1 MKIQN
6 LLGIVIFIALLF
18 APFTFASGLE
28 ISDLDVEV
36 DGEASDDVDADGG
49 SFEAAPGNSIV
60 ITVEGKNTFSAS
72 SDNEIRNVDVSI
84 DVDNVCPQDIDDN
97 VEEEI
102 RLDDLDPTVD
112 DSATFRF
119 TVPECAD
126 EDNYDVDIRLE
137 GKDDNDVEYVTEL
150 ILTMTIDKEPSEV
163 TLEFFDPE
171 PAILECD
178 DLSFSVAVESHNIGS
193 LDEDTG
199 LLIINEDI
207 GVKKFEFMDLR
218 TGRWTD
224 DDTSFSKTYTFTID
238 NSVDPGEYDIRAE
251 VEYSNNEKEVK
262 RFQTIT
268 VPDCDEEAEQ
278 ITTEETAEDDAASN
292 EDFQEVDEASND
304 ADEELVT
311 TTSTTTSTTVTIPD
325 TITQDT
331 EVVETEKEGNGF
343 FSIPVLA
350 IALIIGLIILFSMLA
365 MLVKNNAK

>member
-6 LLGIVIFIALLF
+6 LLGILMFIALLF
-18 APFTFASGLE
+18 APSTFASGLE

-36 DGEASDDVDADGG
+36 DGEASDDVDVDGG
-49 SFEAAPGNSIV
+49 SFEAAPGNSVV

-72 SDNEIRNVDVSI
+72 SDNEIRNVDISI
-84 DVDNVCPQDIDDN
+84 DVDSVCPQDIDDN

-150 ILTMTIDKEPSEV
+150 TLTMTIDKEPSEV

-171 PAILECD
+171 PAVLECGD
-178 DLSFSVAVESHNIGS
+178 FSFSIAVESHNIGA
-193 LDEDTG
+193 LDEDAG

-238 NSVDPGEYDIRAE
+238 DSVDPGEYDIRAE

-268 VPDCDEEAEQ
+268 VPDCDENVAA
-278 ITTEETAEDDAASN
+278 EETTEDDADSN
-292 EDFQEVDEASND
+292 EDSQDVDEASND
-304 ADEELVT
+304 ADEEPIR
-311 TTSTTTSTTVTIPD
+311 TTSTTTVTISDTTV
-325 TITQDT
+325 QDT
-331 EVVETEKEGNGF
+331 EVVETKEEGAGF
-343 FSIPVLA
+343 FSIPILA
-350 IALIIGLIILFSMLA
+350 VALVVGLIILFSMLA
-365 MLVKNNAK
+365 MLVKKK

>member
-6 LLGIVIFIALLF
+6 LLGILLFIALLF

-36 DGEASDDVDADGG
+36 EGEASDDVDADGG
-49 SFEAAPGNSIV
+49 SFEAAPGNDIV

-84 DVDNVCPQDIDDN
+84 DVDNVCPRDIDDN

-150 ILTMTIDKEPSEV
+150 TITMTIDKEPSEV
-163 TLEFFDPE
+163 TLELFDPE
-171 PAILECD
+171 PAVLVCGD
-178 DLSFSVAVESHNIGS
+178 FSFSIAVESHNIGS
-193 LDEDTG
+193 LDEDAG
-199 LLIINEDI
+199 LLIINNDI

-218 TGRWTD
+218 TGRWTNEE
-224 DDTSFSKTYTFTID
+224 TWFEKTYTFTID
-238 NSVDPGEYDIRAE
+238 TSVDPGEYDIRAE

-268 VPDCDEEAEQ
+268 VPDCDEETAV
-278 ITTEETAEDDAASN
+278 EETAEDDTDAN
-292 EDFQEVDEASND
+292 ENSQDVDETSND
-304 ADEELVT
+304 ADQEPV
-311 TTSTTTSTTVTIPD
+311 TTSTTTVINPD
-325 TITQDT
+325 TTLQDAEIT
-331 EVVETEKEGNGF
+331 ETKEEGTDF

-350 IALIIGLIILFSMLA
+350 VALIVGLIILFSMLA
-365 MLVKNNAK
+365 LLMKKK

>member
-6 LLGIVIFIALLF
+6 LLGIVTFIVLLL

-28 ISDLDVEV
+28 ISDIDVEV

-84 DVDNVCPQDIDDN
+84 DVDSVCPQDSDDS

-150 ILTMTIDKEPSEV
+150 TLTMTINKGPSEV

-171 PAILECD
+171 PAVLECG
-178 DLSFSVAVESHNIGS
+178 DLSFSIAVESHNIGS
-193 LDEDTG
+193 LDEDAG

-218 TGRWTD
+218 TGRWSD
-224 DDTSFSKTYTFTID
+224 DDTSFSKTYTFTVD
-238 NSVDPGEYDIRAE
+238 DSVDPGEYDIRAE
-251 VEYSNNEKEVK
+251 IEYSNNEKEIK

-268 VPDCDEEAEQ
+268 VPDCDEEV
-278 ITTEETAEDDAASN
+278 TAEELAEEDVNSN
-292 EDFQEVDEASND
+292 EDSQAGEEDSND
-304 ADEELVT
+304 ADEEPVT
-311 TTSTTTSTTVTIPD
+311 TTSTTTVTIPD
-325 TITQDT
+325 TTTEST
-331 EVVETEKEGNGF
+331 EVVETKEGGNGF
-343 FSIPVLA
+343 FSIPILA
-350 IALIIGLIILFSMLA
+350 VALIVGLIILFSMLA
-365 MLVKNNAK
+365 LLVKKK